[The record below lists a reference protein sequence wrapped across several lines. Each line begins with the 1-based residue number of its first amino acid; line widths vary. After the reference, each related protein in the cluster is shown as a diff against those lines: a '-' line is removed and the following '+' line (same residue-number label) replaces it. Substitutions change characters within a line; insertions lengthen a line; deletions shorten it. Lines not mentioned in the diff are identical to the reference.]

1 MKFAGQALFFAQSGE
16 VANVVD
22 EHPAVNGHRSTNRCV
37 GFKGAND
44 G

>member
-1 MKFAGQALFFAQSGE
+1 MKFAGQAFFFAQSGK

-22 EHPAVNGHRSTNRCV
+22 EHPAVDGHRSTNRRV
-37 GFKGAND
+37 GFEGAND